1 MPPTWNGQLVVTGA
15 PGVRTQYANDNII
28 SDWALS
34 QCYAFASTEK
44 PNRSTSFFANGSRSA
59 PAQPLLAWHERVSQL
74 IVAAKQVLAQRYG
87 TAPRRTWMAGIPHGG
102 YLTRWQPEKRPELC
116 DGGDGWEGSLS
127 QSQVSNLCTYLATAL
142 RNYPIWTVD
151 PAARQRT
158 YNAGFEP
165 GSEPLWAD
173 HHAVC
178 WDMTQRVSRE
188 AFDADDD
195 GTTRGGTPLC
205 RRGRRLA
212 PRRHETRSTTAPPS
226 RRR

>member
-74 IVAAKQVLAQRYG
+74 IVAAKQVLTQRYG

-102 YLTRWQPEKRPELC
+102 YLTRWQPEKRLELC

-127 QSQVSNLCTYLATAL
+127 QSQVSNLCTCLATAL

-151 PAARQRT
+151 PAPRRLLGPDPARL
-158 YNAGFEP
+158 P
-165 GSEPLWAD
+165 
-173 HHAVC
+173 
-178 WDMTQRVSRE
+178 
-188 AFDADDD
+188 
-195 GTTRGGTPLC
+195 RGV
-205 RRGRRLA
+205 RRGRR
-212 PRRHETRSTTAPPS
+212 RHDPGRDPALQTGTAPGPATA
-226 RRR
+226 